1 MDIKTFEK
9 YNNRRG
15 IRMARF
21 VSYNQILFPY
31 VYYVQQ
37 QILSVIIFP
46 ETSQIRKNCSSRD
59 TNQFYI
65 FDTFLRTL
73 SGTSPSLVDFFRE
86 KVS

>member
-37 QILSVIIFP
+37 QILSVKIFP
-46 ETSQIRKNCSSRD
+46 ETSQIRKNCSSHD